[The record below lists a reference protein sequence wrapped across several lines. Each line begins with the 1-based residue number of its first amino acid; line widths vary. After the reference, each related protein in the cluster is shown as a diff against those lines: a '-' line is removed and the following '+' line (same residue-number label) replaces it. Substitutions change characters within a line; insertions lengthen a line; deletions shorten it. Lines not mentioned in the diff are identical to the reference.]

1 MSPLVQSCT
10 PVITSTKYLGSSEK
24 GTFLYVFNDVVLVS
38 VCIKLLDKSER
49 RGY

>member
-10 PVITSTKYLGSSEK
+10 PVISSTKNLGSSEK
-24 GTFLYVFNDVVLVS
+24 GTFLYVFNDVVS